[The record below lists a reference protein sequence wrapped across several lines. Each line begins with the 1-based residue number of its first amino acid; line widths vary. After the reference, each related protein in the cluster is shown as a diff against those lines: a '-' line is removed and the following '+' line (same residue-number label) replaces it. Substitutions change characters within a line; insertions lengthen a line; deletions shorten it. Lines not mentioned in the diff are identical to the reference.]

1 MIINNKKNFNIIL
14 SVIIIISLGSFFCGF
29 FLNEDLSTGGSTW
42 DFRLIWPIVEEYSK
56 FNLTSE
62 KSQISRHVPLHY
74 LILSFFNFIFEEKNS
89 VRFMYFLFSFS
100 LPFFLYL
107 NLKLIYKNREYEI
120 IIICLSLFLL
130 PFFRSSAIWANAHLT
145 AIIFFLIS
153 NYFYLL
159 SVIKKNQNL
168 KFLNLFFLALST
180 YSIQSY
186 VILYLFYLY
195 RYYFKETFNFFLIL
209 FFFSCIMGLPGLF
222 FININPRIVYLPFSQ
237 DWFFN
242 LSANLSLVFFYF
254 LLVIMN
260 KENFKI
266 ILNQVIKINFYEV
279 LFLTF
284 FFIVIATNLDYSLMT
299 SSLKGGGFF
308 YKISHFLFS
317 NNVFFISI
325 VLFSLFII
333 FNIVSLQK
341 NLLELIIIMNLM
353 SIGVFVYQKYFEPFF
368 LIILF
373 TINKNYL
380 IENLL
385 LNKKNALIFYSILL
399 IYFLLTYLNDILEFS
414 KKLVI

>member
-1 MIINNKKNFNIIL
+1 MIINNKKKFNLVFSI
-14 SVIIIISLGSFFCGF
+14 IIIISLGSFFYGF
-29 FLNEDLSTGGSTW
+29 FSNEDLSTGGSTW

-74 LILSFFNFIFEEKNS
+74 LILSLFNLIFEEKNS
-89 VRFMYFLFSFS
+89 VRFVYFLFSFS
-100 LPFFLYL
+100 LPLFLYL
-107 NLKLIYKNREYEI
+107 NLKLLYKNKEHEI

-145 AIIFFLIS
+145 ALIFFLIS

-159 SVIKKNQNL
+159 SIIKKNQNL

-195 RYYFKETFNFFLIL
+195 RYYFKETFKFFLIL
-209 FFFSCIMGLPGLF
+209 FFFSCVLGLPGLIL
-222 FININPRIVYLPFSQ
+222 ININPRIVYLPFSQ

-242 LSANLSLVFFYF
+242 LSANLSLIFFYF
-254 LLVIMN
+254 LIVIMN
-260 KENFKI
+260 NQNFKI
-266 ILNQVIKINFYEV
+266 LLNQFIKINIYEII
-279 LFLTF
+279 FLTF
-284 FFIVIATNLDYSLMT
+284 LFIVIATNLDYSLMT

-308 YKISHFLFS
+308 YKMSHFLFS
-317 NNVFFISI
+317 NNTFFLSI
-325 VLFSLFII
+325 IFFSLFII
-333 FNIVSLQK
+333 FSIVSLQK

-373 TINKNYL
+373 TITKNYL

-385 LNKKNALIFYSILL
+385 LNKKNVLIFYSMLL
-399 IYFLLTYLNDILEFS
+399 IYFLLTYLNDTFEFS
-414 KKLVI
+414 RKLVI